1 MLNNMTRWNPTVAYL
16 NREPF
21 SRLFDTFFGDL
32 PSEDVGSRSWVPPV
46 DIQETGDGYRL
57 QAELPGLTKDDIQ
70 ITLENNVLR
79 LSGERKFEK
88 DAQKEGY
95 HRIERTYG
103 SFARVLGP
111 FVRDGL
117 LSLPEAVR
125 RMTGLPARNLQ
136 IKDRGRLQV
145 GFHADVVAFDP
156 ATVADHATPADP
168 HRYATGIHH
177 VWVNGTAVVTDGAH
191 TGATPGRFVR
201 GPGWRGR

>member
-32 PSEDVGSRSWVPPV
+32 PNEDVGSRSWVPPV

-57 QAELPGLTKDDIQ
+57 QAELPGLTRDDIQ

-103 SFARVLGP
+103 SFARS
-111 FVRDGL
+111 FA
-117 LSLPEAVR
+117 LPQQVNGEAVQ
-125 RMTGLPARNLQ
+125 A
-136 IKDRGRLQV
+136 
-145 GFHADVVAFDP
+145 AFENGVLTI
-156 ATVADHATPADP
+156 TVPKAE
-168 HRYATGIHH
+168 
-177 VWVNGTAVVTDGAH
+177 TAK
-191 TGATPGRFVR
+191 PRKISIS
-201 GPGWRGR
+201 